1 MQSAFAFGLAKNG
14 VNGLPG
20 VRRAATASQIGGRLS
35 SPSSLASAESAAGGW
50 GGDDAFDEAV
60 IASPATL
67 ASTMAAMP
75 RVASSPIAFADLG
88 SDQAAL
94 AAKAAARRSSGI
106 RTELPCDAAQTD
118 ELHPSKR
125 GTSVDKTNPFIGYFQ
140 TGTEENVV
148 LAATAPG
155 AAGVKMAASP
165 MPSPP
170 VPVRRVPCRTQSS
183 ATLSSVSS
191 FYPSAFFTPQ
201 KRMTEWLGSQTNR
214 LPAFFKQR
222 DATEST
228 QQKQQQ
234 EEHKKRTAFLQSL
247 KLDTPALAVQ
257 AATDDCQDKQVQ
269 QSASFKRTVSMPA
282 AMSAKAAAAGLTPID
297 TSAPE
302 MKTSAGLS
310 PQEPSTSNSRFEQ
323 DFEVV
328 GSLGEGGQGSVF
340 KVRSKVD
347 GCYYAI
353 KKVVLPRATELDSKR
368 AESQAL
374 REVRLMAS
382 MAPHSNVVR
391 YHTAWTEVDACVPH
405 TSSSTESVRGSD
417 VPSLESDSGPQDLQR
432 QQLELLDEEA
442 ESRMSSLE
450 AAYQSFSLEFSSDS
464 LGYDDQYSTPGF
476 TFEDEDEDSVGL
488 CVDDEASFGQPGELK
503 NEGKI
508 ATHADVVEPVVM
520 KSQVILYIQME
531 LCGTSV
537 NSVPSTPTSA
547 DSHEPIHRILDQLNT
562 SQQEQQQSGEEI
574 HSNLSAWLRSSLEE
588 RSAWSNTSAKHLEG
602 LKLFLGAVQG
612 VAHMHS
618 YGVIHRDLK
627 PDNIFIHGD
636 VAKIGDF
643 GLSKSVFAE
652 SGADGSVSPRERL
665 QELGLSDGDHTTAL
679 GTFTYASPEQ
689 LGYRFSSSNVLKNA
703 ATRLKSAKYSIK
715 SDIFALGVIL
725 LELCCPF
732 STMMERSQVLTA
744 VRHGVVPQKARQHFP
759 MEMDLVLR
767 MTSIDPGERPTS
779 EEVCEQLRKILA
791 ASSTMVTPASALEEL
806 RELQAKLAAAVRQ
819 VRDRSQATLQLEA
832 LVSELNDKVQNVGI
846 ALA

>member
-1 MQSAFAFGLAKNG
+1 MQGSFAFGIAKSG

-35 SPSSLASAESAAGGW
+35 SPSSPVSAVNSVTGTT
-50 GGDDAFDEAV
+50 DRFDEGV
-60 IASPATL
+60 SL
-67 ASTMAAMP
+67 GNMSTIP
-75 RVASSPIAFADLG
+75 RVASSPIAFVDLG

-94 AAKAAARRSSGI
+94 AAKATVARTGSVI
-106 RTELPCDAAQTD
+106 RTTTPPPEATQVDK
-118 ELHPSKR
+118 LHPSKR
-125 GTSVDKTNPFIGYFQ
+125 GTLVDKTNPFIGYFQ
-140 TGTEENVV
+140 TGTEENDA
-148 LAATAPG
+148 LAATAPTT
-155 AAGVKMAASP
+155 P

-170 VPVRRVPCRTQSS
+170 PAPVRRVPIRTQSS
-183 ATLSSVSS
+183 ATLSSMSS
-191 FYPSAFFTPQ
+191 FYPSVFLTSH
-201 KRMTEWLGSQTNR
+201 KRTEWLGSQGSR
-214 LPAFFKQR
+214 LPSFFKQR
-222 DATEST
+222 DAMEST
-228 QQKQQQ
+228 QQKQQDEQ
-234 EEHKKRTAFLQSL
+234 KKRTAFLDSL
-247 KLDTPALAVQ
+247 KWETSALAVQ
-257 AATDDCQDKQVQ
+257 TTADDYREGQKQKQ
-269 QSASFKRTVSMPA
+269 RASFKRTLSMPA
-282 AMSAKAAAAGLTPID
+282 AMSAKEAVAALTPIVTTSKEVKDFSTPSSATSDD
-297 TSAPE
+297 TC
-302 MKTSAGLS
+302 
-310 PQEPSTSNSRFEQ
+310 TSNSRFEQ

-353 KKVVLPRATELDSKR
+353 KKVVLPRATELDANR

-382 MAPHSNVVR
+382 MSPHANVVR

-405 TSSSTESVRGSD
+405 KSSSTESLRGSD
-417 VPSLESDSGPQDLQR
+417 VPSLESECSPENLER

-442 ESRMSSLE
+442 ELRLSSME
-450 AAYQSFSLEFSSDS
+450 AEDQSFSLEFSSDS
-464 LGYDDQYSTPGF
+464 LGFDEYSTPGF
-476 TFEDEDEDSVGL
+476 TFEDEGEDEDSVGL
-488 CVDDEASFGQPGELK
+488 TVDDEAAFGQPGELK
-503 NEGKI
+503 NEI
-508 ATHADVVEPVVM
+508 NRATHASPAAPVAM
-520 KSQVILYIQME
+520 KAQVILYIQME
-531 LCGTSV
+531 LCGTAV
-537 NSVPSTPTSA
+537 NSVPSTPTSSS
-547 DSHEPIHRILDQLNT
+547 SHEPIHRILDQLKT
-562 SQQEQQQSGEEI
+562 PQPELQQFGDET
-574 HSNLSAWLRSSLEE
+574 HSNLGAWLRSSLEE
-588 RSAWSNTSAKHLEG
+588 RSAWSNTSDVHQEG
-602 LKLFLGAVQG
+602 LKLFLSAVQG

-636 VAKIGDF
+636 QAKIGDF
-643 GLSKSVFAE
+643 GLSKSVFTD
-652 SGADGSVSPRERL
+652 SSYGVVSPRERL

-689 LGYRFSSSNVLKNA
+689 LGYRFSSSNLLKNA

-732 STMMERSQVLTA
+732 STMMERSQVLTG
-744 VRHGVVPQKARQHFP
+744 VRHGVVPHKARQHFS

-779 EEVCEQLRKILA
+779 EEVGEQLRKILA
-791 ASSTMVTPASALEEL
+791 ASSTVVTPASALEEL
-806 RELQAKLAAAVRQ
+806 RELQAKLVAAVRK

>member
-20 VRRAATASQIGGRLS
+20 VRRAATASQVGGRLS
-35 SPSSLASAESAAGGW
+35 SPGSSVSAES
-50 GGDDAFDEAV
+50 GDDAFDEAV
-60 IASPATL
+60 GGSPASL
-67 ASTMAAMP
+67 GSSMAAMP
-75 RVASSPIAFADLG
+75 RVASSSIAFADLG

-94 AAKAAARRSSGI
+94 AAKAAAARSGGVA
-106 RTELPCDAAQTD
+106 RKAAPGEPQTGD

-140 TGTEENVV
+140 TGTEENDVR
-148 LAATAPG
+148 AAAVPG
-155 AAGVKMAASP
+155 AAGEKAAASP
-165 MPSPP
+165 APSSPP
-170 VPVRRVPCRTQSS
+170 VPVRRVPIRTQSS
-183 ATLSSVSS
+183 ATLSTMSS

-201 KRMTEWLGSQTNR
+201 KKMTEWLGSQTSR
-214 LPAFFKQR
+214 LPPFFKQR
-222 DATEST
+222 DEEESK

-234 EEHKKRTAFLQSL
+234 DEQKKRAAFLDSL
-247 KLDTPALAVQ
+247 KLDAPALAEITSDEKQ
-257 AATDDCQDKQVQ
+257 EKQVQ
-269 QSASFKRTVSMPA
+269 QTASFKRTVSMPA
-282 AMSAKAAAAGLTPID
+282 AMSTKAAAAGLSPID
-297 TSAPE
+297 TTPLEPKRAASL
-302 MKTSAGLS
+302 TSPDG
-310 PQEPSTSNSRFEQ
+310 STSNSRFEQ
-323 DFEVV
+323 DFAVV

-347 GCYYAI
+347 GCYYAV
-353 KKVVLPRATELDSKR
+353 KKVVLPRATELDAKR

-382 MAPHSNVVR
+382 MAPHLNVVR

-417 VPSLESDSGPQDLQR
+417 VPSLESDFGQQDLQR
-432 QQLELLDEEA
+432 QQLELLDEED
-442 ESRMSSLE
+442 ELRMSSKE
-450 AAYQSFSLEFSSDS
+450 AADQSFSLEFSSDS
-464 LGYDDQYSTPGF
+464 LDYDDQYSTPGF
-476 TFEDEDEDSVGL
+476 TFEDDDEDSVGL
-488 CVDDEASFGQPGELK
+488 CVDNEASFGQPGELK
-503 NEGKI
+503 NEEKD
-508 ATHADVVEPVVM
+508 TSRDVALEPVVM
-520 KSQVILYIQME
+520 KSQIILYIQME
-531 LCGTSV
+531 LCGTAV
-537 NSVPSTPTSA
+537 NSVPSTPTS
-547 DSHEPIHRILDQLNT
+547 SHEPIHHILDQLNT
-562 SQQEQQQSGEEI
+562 PQQDQLRSGEAI

-602 LKLFLGAVQG
+602 LKLFLSAVQG

-643 GLSKSVFAE
+643 GLSKSVFADPL
-652 SGADGSVSPRERL
+652 SGAISPRERL

-689 LGYRFSSSNVLKNA
+689 LGYRFNSNNMLKNA

-732 STMMERSQVLTA
+732 STMMERSQVLTG
-744 VRHGVVPQKARQHFP
+744 VRHGVVPQKAREHFP
-759 MEMDLVLR
+759 METDLVLR

-791 ASSTMVTPASALEEL
+791 VSSTTVTPASALEEL
-806 RELQAKLAAAVRQ
+806 RELQTKLAAAVRQ

-832 LVSELNDKVQNVGI
+832 LVSELNEKVQKVGI

>member
-1 MQSAFAFGLAKNG
+1 MQSSFAFGLAKNG
-14 VNGLPG
+14 VSGLPS
-20 VRRAATASQIGGRLS
+20 VRRAATASQIGGRLP
-35 SPSSLASAESAAGGW
+35 SPGSPVSAGS
-50 GGDDAFDEAV
+50 DAFDEA
-60 IASPATL
+60 ASGSPASL
-67 ASTMAAMP
+67 ATATAAMP
-75 RVASSPIAFADLG
+75 RVASSPTAFADLG

-94 AAKAAARRSSGI
+94 ATKAAAARAGGVARKAS
-106 RTELPCDAAQTD
+106 EAAQSGD
-118 ELHPSKR
+118 ELHPIKR

-140 TGTEENVV
+140 TGTEENDA
-148 LAATAPG
+148 LAAAVAG
-155 AAGVKMAASP
+155 AARTS

-170 VPVRRVPCRTQSS
+170 PAPVRRVPIRTQSS
-183 ATLSSVSS
+183 ATLSSMSS

-201 KRMTEWLGSQTNR
+201 KKTTDWLGSQGSRFPT
-214 LPAFFKQR
+214 FFKQR
-222 DATEST
+222 DAKESA

-234 EEHKKRTAFLQSL
+234 DEQKKRAAFLESL
-247 KLDTPALAVQ
+247 RLETPALATE
-257 AATDDCQDKQVQ
+257 ATTDETQEQ
-269 QSASFKRTVSMPA
+269 QENTSFKRTVSMPA
-282 AMSAKAAAAGLTPID
+282 TMSAKAAAAALPPIVTSSSEVKPTATTSILTSGDDD
-297 TSAPE
+297 TCS
-302 MKTSAGLS
+302 
-310 PQEPSTSNSRFEQ
+310 SNSRFEQ

-353 KKVVLPRATELDSKR
+353 KKVVLPRATELDAKR

-405 TSSSTESVRGSD
+405 KSSSTESVRGSD
-417 VPSLESDSGPQDLQR
+417 VSSMESDCGPQDLQR

-442 ESRMSSLE
+442 ELRMGSTE
-450 AAYQSFSLEFSSDS
+450 AADQSFSLEFSSNS
-464 LGYDDQYSTPGF
+464 LSFDEYSTPGF
-476 TFEDEDEDSVGL
+476 TFEDDGEDEDSVGL
-488 CVDDEASFGQPGELK
+488 CVDDEATFGKPGELK
-503 NEGKI
+503 SEVSGAPRDI
-508 ATHADVVEPVVM
+508 PAEPVAM

-531 LCGTSV
+531 LCGTAV
-537 NSVPSTPTSA
+537 NSVPSTPTAAS
-547 DSHEPIHRILDQLNT
+547 SHEPIHHILDQLKAP
-562 SQQEQQQSGEEI
+562 QQERQQFGEET
-574 HSNLSAWLRSSLEE
+574 HSNLGAWLRSSLEE
-588 RSAWSNTSAKHLEG
+588 RSAWSNTSEIHQEG
-602 LKLFLGAVQG
+602 LKLFIGAVQG

-636 VAKIGDF
+636 LAKIGDF
-643 GLSKSVFAE
+643 GLSKSVFVD
-652 SGADGSVSPRERL
+652 SSSDGSVSPRERL

-689 LGYRFSSSNVLKNA
+689 LGYRFSSSNLLKNA

-732 STMMERSQVLTA
+732 STMMERSQVLTG

-779 EEVCEQLRKILA
+779 EEVCEQLRKIMA
-791 ASSTMVTPASALEEL
+791 ASSTTVTPASALEEL

-832 LVSELNDKVQNVGI
+832 LVSELNEKVQNVGI

>member
-1 MQSAFAFGLAKNG
+1 MQSAFALGLAKNG

-35 SPSSLASAESAAGGW
+35 SPSSPTSAGSGAAGSW
-50 GGDDAFDEAV
+50 GSDDAFDEAV
-60 IASPATL
+60 IGSPVSLVSSMTSL
-67 ASTMAAMP
+67 P
-75 RVASSPIAFADLG
+75 RVASSPIGFVDLG
-88 SDQAAL
+88 SDQSAL
-94 AAKAAARRSSGI
+94 AAKAAVARAGSVI
-106 RTELPCDAAQTD
+106 RKASPSHEAVD
-118 ELHPSKR
+118 ELHLGKR

-140 TGTEENVV
+140 TGTEESEGV
-148 LAATAPG
+148 AAI
-155 AAGVKMAASP
+155 AGDKVIASP
-165 MPSPP
+165 LPP
-170 VPVRRVPCRTQSS
+170 PAPVRRVPMRTQSS
-183 ATLSSVSS
+183 AALSSMAS
-191 FYPSAFFTPQ
+191 FYPSTLFTHQ
-201 KRMTEWLGSQTNR
+201 KKMTEWLGSQGSR

-222 DATEST
+222 EVKETT

-234 EEHKKRTAFLQSL
+234 NEQKKREAFIESL
-247 KLDTPALAVQ
+247 KLETPALAVQ
-257 AATDDCQDKQVQ
+257 TTDESQEEQVLKRT
-269 QSASFKRTVSMPA
+269 SFKRTVSLPA
-282 AMSAKAAAAGLTPID
+282 AMSSKATLRPIVTSSPETPN
-297 TSAPE
+297 TSIPGDSCA
-302 MKTSAGLS
+302 L
-310 PQEPSTSNSRFEQ
+310 NSRFEQ

-353 KKVVLPRATELDSKR
+353 KKVVLPRATELDAKR

-382 MAPHSNVVR
+382 MAPHQNVVR
-391 YHTAWTEVDACVPH
+391 YHTAWTEVDECSPH
-405 TSSSTESVRGSD
+405 KCSSTESIRGSD
-417 VPSLESDSGPQDLQR
+417 VPSLESDYAPQDLQR
-432 QQLELLDEEA
+432 QQLELLDEL
-442 ESRMSSLE
+442 RMNDVE
-450 AAYQSFSLEFSSDS
+450 AADQSFSLEFSADS
-464 LGYDDQYSTPGF
+464 LEFDEYSTPGF
-476 TFEDEDEDSVGL
+476 TFEDEGEDGDSVGL
-488 CVDDEASFGQPGELK
+488 CVDDEAAFGQPGELK
-503 NEGKI
+503 NEVNI
-508 ATHADVVEPVVM
+508 VPVAAPSEPVVM

-531 LCGTSV
+531 LCGTAV

-547 DSHEPIHRILDQLNT
+547 DSHEPIHHILDQLKT
-562 SQQEQQQSGEEI
+562 PQQQRQQFGEET
-574 HSNLSAWLRSSLEE
+574 HSNLGAWLRSSLEE
-588 RSAWSNTSAKHLEG
+588 RSAWSNTSDIHLEG
-602 LKLFLGAVQG
+602 LKLFLEAVQG
-612 VAHMHS
+612 VGHMHS

-636 VAKIGDF
+636 LAKIGDF
-643 GLSKSVFAE
+643 GLSKSVFAD
-652 SGADGSVSPRERL
+652 STSDGTISPRERL
-665 QELGLSDGDHTTAL
+665 LELGLSDGDHTTAL

-689 LGYRFSSSNVLKNA
+689 LGYRFSSSNLLKNA

-732 STMMERSQVLTA
+732 STMMERSQVLTG

-779 EEVCEQLRKILA
+779 EEVCEQLRKIIA
-791 ASSTMVTPASALEEL
+791 TSSTTVTPASALEEL
-806 RELQAKLAAAVRQ
+806 RELQAKLVAAVRQ

>member
-14 VNGLPG
+14 LG
-20 VRRAATASQIGGRLS
+20 VRRAATASQVGGRLS
-35 SPSSLASAESAAGGW
+35 SPGAPVSADSGTDTF
-50 GGDDAFDEAV
+50 DDA
-60 IASPATL
+60 SL
-67 ASTMAAMP
+67 ASTMAAVP

-88 SDQAAL
+88 SDQSAL
-94 AAKAAARRSSGI
+94 AAKTAAATRK
-106 RTELPCDAAQTD
+106 AAQTAD
-118 ELHPSKR
+118 DLHPSKR

-140 TGTEENVV
+140 TGTEENDVV
-148 LAATAPG
+148 AAVVSG
-155 AAGVKMAASP
+155 AAGQKAAASP
-165 MPSPP
+165 VPSSPP
-170 VPVRRVPCRTQSS
+170 VPVRRVPIRTQSS

-191 FYPSAFFTPQ
+191 FYPSALFTPQ
-201 KRMTEWLGSQTNR
+201 KRMTEWLGSQTSR
-214 LPAFFKQR
+214 LPPFFKQR
-222 DATEST
+222 EEKES
-228 QQKQQQ
+228 KQQQ
-234 EEHKKRTAFLQSL
+234 DEQKKRAAFLQSL
-247 KLDTPALAVQ
+247 NFDAPALAQVT
-257 AATDDCQDKQVQ
+257 TDERQ
-269 QSASFKRTVSMPA
+269 QEQTASFKRTLSMPA
-282 AMSAKAAAAGLTPID
+282 AMSTKAAAAGLTPID
-297 TSAPE
+297 TTPLEKPTASL
-302 MKTSAGLS
+302 TSNDS
-310 PQEPSTSNSRFEQ
+310 PSSNSRFEQ
-323 DFEVV
+323 DFAVV

-347 GCYYAI
+347 GCYYAV
-353 KKVVLPRATELDSKR
+353 KKVVLPRATELDAKR

-382 MAPHSNVVR
+382 MTSHSNVVR

-405 TSSSTESVRGSD
+405 ASSSTESVRGSD
-417 VPSLESDSGPQDLQR
+417 VPSLESECGPLDLQR
-432 QQLELLDEEA
+432 QQLELLDEED
-442 ESRMSSLE
+442 ELRMSSAE
-450 AAYQSFSLEFSSDS
+450 QSFSLEFSSDS

-476 TFEDEDEDSVGL
+476 TFEDEGEDSVGL
-488 CVDDEASFGQPGELK
+488 CVDDEASFGQPSELK
-503 NEGKI
+503 NDGKV
-508 ATHADVVEPVVM
+508 ASRDLAVEPVVM

-531 LCGTSV
+531 LCGTAV
-537 NSVPSTPTSA
+537 NSVPSTPTS
-547 DSHEPIHRILDQLNT
+547 SHEPIHHILDQLNT
-562 SQQEQQQSGEEI
+562 PQQERQQHGEEI

-643 GLSKSVFAE
+643 GLSKSVFAD
-652 SGADGSVSPRERL
+652 SSSDGSVSPRERL

-689 LGYRFSSSNVLKNA
+689 LGYRFNSSNVLKNA

-732 STMMERSQVLTA
+732 STMMERSQVLTG
-744 VRHGVVPQKARQHFP
+744 VRHGVVPQKAREHFP
-759 MEMDLVLR
+759 MEMDLVVR

-779 EEVCEQLRKILA
+779 EEVCEQLRKIMA
-791 ASSTMVTPASALEEL
+791 ASSTAVTPASALEEL

-819 VRDRSQATLQLEA
+819 ALLLPRESQQ
-832 LVSELNDKVQNVGI
+832 VV
-846 ALA
+846 

>member
-20 VRRAATASQIGGRLS
+20 VRRAATASQLSGRLS
-35 SPSSLASAESAAGGW
+35 SPGSPVNSDG
-50 GGDDAFDEAV
+50 AFDDGV
-60 IASPATL
+60 TGAT
-67 ASTMAAMP
+67 MP

-88 SDQAAL
+88 SVT
-94 AAKAAARRSSGI
+94 RN
-106 RTELPCDAAQTD
+106 CDAGD
-118 ELHPSKR
+118 EQHLSRR

-140 TGTEENVV
+140 TGTEESDALV
-148 LAATAPG
+148 TAVPR
-155 AAGVKMAASP
+155 AAGVKVAASP
-165 MPSPP
+165 MPPP
-170 VPVRRVPCRTQSS
+170 PPAPVRRVPCRTQSS
-183 ATLSSVSS
+183 AALSSLSS
-191 FYPSAFFTPQ
+191 FYPLAFFTPQ
-201 KRMTEWLGSQTNR
+201 KRRTQWLGPRTNR
-214 LPAFFKQR
+214 LPTFFKQR
-222 DATEST
+222 DAKEST
-228 QQKQQQ
+228 QQMQQQ
-234 EEHKKRTAFLQSL
+234 DEQKKRAAFLESL
-247 KLDTPALAVQ
+247 KLESPALAVGS
-257 AATDDCQDKQVQ
+257 ATDDNKEEQVP
-269 QSASFKRTVSMPA
+269 QSISFKRTISMPA
-282 AMSAKAAAAGLTPID
+282 KMSAKAAAAALPPIVTSSSEMKATMTLTPQD
-297 TSAPE
+297 APTS
-302 MKTSAGLS
+302 S
-310 PQEPSTSNSRFEQ
+310 SRFEQ

-353 KKVVLPRATELDSKR
+353 KKVVLPRATELDAKR

-382 MAPHSNVVR
+382 MAPHPNVVR
-391 YHTAWTEVDACVPH
+391 YHTAWTEVDACVAH

-417 VPSLESDSGPQDLQR
+417 VPSVENDSYPQDLQR
-432 QQLELLDEEA
+432 QQLELLNEEA
-442 ESRMSSLE
+442 ELRMSSSE
-450 AAYQSFSLEFSSDS
+450 AADQSFSLEFSSDS
-464 LGYDDQYSTPGF
+464 LSFDEYSTPGF
-476 TFEDEDEDSVGL
+476 TFEDEGEDSVGL
-488 CVDDEASFGQPGELK
+488 CVDNEESFGQPSELK
-503 NEGKI
+503 NEVNVDSS
-508 ATHADVVEPVVM
+508 ATPVDPVVM
-520 KSQVILYIQME
+520 KSQVVLYIQME
-531 LCGTSV
+531 LCGTAA
-537 NSVPSTPTSA
+537 NSVPSTPTAA
-547 DSHEPIHRILDQLNT
+547 DQHEPIHHFLDQLNT
-562 SQQEQQQSGEEI
+562 PQQERQQLGEET
-574 HSNLSAWLRSSLEE
+574 HSNLGAWLRSSLEE

-602 LKLFLGAVQG
+602 LKLFLSAVQG

-636 VAKIGDF
+636 LAKIGDF
-643 GLSKSVFAE
+643 GLSKSVFAD
-652 SGADGSVSPRERL
+652 SSSDGAVSPRERL

-689 LGYRFSSSNVLKNA
+689 LGYRFSSSSVLKNA

-732 STMMERSQVLTA
+732 STMMERSQVLTG

-779 EEVCEQLRKILA
+779 EEVCEQLRKVLA
-791 ASSTMVTPASALEEL
+791 ASSSTVTPESALEEL

-819 VRDRSQATLQLEA
+819 VRDRSQATLLLEA
-832 LVSELNDKVQNVGI
+832 LVSEMNEKVQNVGI